1 VYTKAVRAAFRQ
13 WADASLQRLSGYR
26 RFAGYAFRAS
36 PGLAAVTALATLVSA
51 AAPLATAFAVGA
63 VVGQLPAVVR
73 SGLGSP
79 AGQAAIWWTCTVGLL
94 FVLGWAV
101 GALQSA
107 AATALGDRVDFALQR
122 ELMAAVMAPV
132 GIGHLEDPRTLDLV
146 NVGRDGFRS
155 WLRPGRLTITL
166 TAVARARIVLL
177 GGVAILAGFRWPM
190 ALALL
195 AAALWVEREAKAAA
209 SRAAEHHY
217 GESPQARRTDY
228 YFELGVT
235 PGAAKEVRIFGLA
248 PFLMDRF
255 VAAWRQAT
263 APVFA
268 RGSRRL
274 PASASVLGAVA
285 LGALAWVCLD
295 AVGGRVG
302 LGAATV
308 YAQAILVALGG
319 LGAAADAGLRSE
331 MAMAT
336 LRRSEAA
343 VEAVRPARAAASRG
357 SDAGRAPER
366 EIRFERVRFRYPDGA
381 GDVLEGLD
389 LVVPAG
395 RSLAIVGANGAGK
408 TTVVK
413 LLCRL
418 YEPAQGRVLVDG
430 HDLAGLDPASWRRRV
445 AAVFQDH
452 VRYAMTV
459 RSNVGFGHAPAQDDL
474 PGLRAAASDAGVED
488 VIEALPRGWETVL
501 SADYQGGSDLSV
513 GEWQGVA
520 LARALFAIRHGA
532 RVLVLDEPA
541 ANLDARAE
549 AQLYERFLALTGG
562 LTTIVISHRFSTVRQ
577 ASSIVVLRDGRVAE
591 QGSHEELLAAGGQ
604 YAEMYRLQARRFSGR
619 TAESAVAEP

>member
-1 VYTKAVRAAFRQ
+1 VYTKRVGTAFRQ
-13 WADASLQRLSGYR
+13 WADASLQRLAGYR
-26 RFAGYAFRAS
+26 RFAGHAFRAG
-36 PGLAAVTALATLVSA
+36 PGLAAATVPATLVTA
-51 AAPLATAFAVGA
+51 AAPLATALAVGA

-79 AGQAAIWWTCTVGLL
+79 AGQAAIWWTCAVGVL
-94 FVLGWAV
+94 FVVGWAV
-101 GALQSA
+101 GALESA

-122 ELMAAVMAPV
+122 DLMAAVMAPV

-155 WLRPGRLTITL
+155 WLRPGRLAVTL

-177 GGVAILAGFRWPM
+177 GGVAILASFRWPL
-190 ALALL
+190 ALVLL
-195 AAALWVEREAKAAA
+195 AAGLWAEREAKTAAG
-209 SRAAEHHY
+209 RAAEHHY
-217 GESPQARRTDY
+217 GESPRARRTDY
-228 YFELGVT
+228 YFDLGVT
-235 PGAAKEVRIFGLA
+235 PGAAKEVRVFGLA
-248 PFLMDRF
+248 TFLMDRF

-274 PASASVLGAVA
+274 PASAAALGVAA
-285 LGALAWVCLD
+285 LGALAWVCLE
-295 AVGGRVG
+295 AVSGGVG

-343 VEAVRPARAAASRG
+343 VEALRPARAEAAG
-357 SDAGRAPER
+357 GADAGRAPEG
-366 EIRFERVRFRYPDGA
+366 EIRFEGVRFRYPDGA
-381 GDVLEGLD
+381 RDVLEGLD

-408 TTVVK
+408 TTLVK

-445 AAVFQDH
+445 AAVYQDH
-452 VRYAMTV
+452 VRYAMTA
-459 RSNVGFGHAPAQDDL
+459 RSNVGFGYAPAQDDA
-474 PGLRAAASDAGVED
+474 PGLLAAAADAGVED
-488 VIEALPRGWETVL
+488 VIDALPRGWETVL
-501 SADYQGGSDLSV
+501 SADYQGGSDLSG
-513 GEWQGVA
+513 GEWQKVA
-520 LARALFAIRHGA
+520 LARALFAVRHGA

-604 YAEMYRLQARRFSGR
+604 YAEMYRLQAMRF
-619 TAESAVAEP
+619 AERPGDSAAVEP